1 MLMLSVVTQSSI
13 DNNIS
18 QIFSHF
24 QRQKLLH
31 NSPTSFAT
39 FRKTIRV
46 YTTKSCS
53 KDIFLRRLEK
63 FHNDEL
69 NVLKNSLNIIK
80 IIKRRKFT

>member
-46 YTTKSCS
+46 YTTTKLF
-53 KDIFLRRLEK
+53 KGHFPEK
-63 FHNDEL
+63 AGEI
-69 NVLKNSLNIIK
+69 S
-80 IIKRRKFT
+80 